1 MKLQTSPLYVD
12 GSLVTMSFD
21 VDGSREAIEKLNI
34 ADFRLNGGQL
44 KATIEN
50 LPKLFALL
58 QNYPNPFNPETWIP
72 YRLSETGDVSITIFN
87 VNGQMVRQLHLGS
100 KMPGYYV
107 DKSRAAYWDGANE
120 SGEAVSSGIYFYQ
133 MQAGQN
139 TSVKKMIIV
148 R

>member
-1 MKLQTSPLYVD
+1 MAGASQPVAN

-44 KATIEN
+44 RATIEN

-72 YRLSETGDVSITIFN
+72 YRISEAGDVNITIYN
-87 VNGQMVRQLHLGS
+87 VNVQMVRQLHLGS

-107 DKSRAAYWDGANE
+107 DKSRAAYWDGTNE
-120 SGEAVSSGIYFYQ
+120 SGEAISSGIYFYQ
-133 MQAGQN
+133 MQAGLDA
-139 TSVKKMIIV
+139 SVRKMIVV